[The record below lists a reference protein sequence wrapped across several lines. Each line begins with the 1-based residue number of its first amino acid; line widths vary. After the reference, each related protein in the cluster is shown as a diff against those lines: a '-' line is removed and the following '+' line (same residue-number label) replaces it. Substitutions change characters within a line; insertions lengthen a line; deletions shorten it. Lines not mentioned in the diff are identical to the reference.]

1 MAFASLLLLMGLG
14 TWERDALIAGVAIA
28 VAVFAASAY
37 LALRRWRDRPRPAGF
52 GWMMGALAAYY
63 VIAAIVAAIAGA
75 KYTIVALLAAL
86 IPFSALFLLLAT
98 TRAKTPSPVSSDDPY
113 PGIGADDETPFGST
127 REHSDA
133 EA

>member
-14 TWERDALIAGVAIA
+14 SWERDALIGGVAIA
-28 VAVFAASAY
+28 VAVFAVSAY
-37 LALRRWRDRPRPAGF
+37 LALRRWRHRPRPAGF
-52 GWMMGALAAYY
+52 GWLMGALAAYY
-63 VIAAIVAAIAGA
+63 VIAAVAAATAGA
-75 KYTIVALLAAL
+75 KYAIVAMLAAL

-98 TRAKTPSPVSSDDPY
+98 TRAKTPSPQSEDDPF
-113 PGIGADDETPFGST
+113 PGIGADGETPLGST